1 MKILFNILGV
11 LLGIVA
17 SFLLFIA
24 LFFTPIISISTKML
38 QPETMQELLDQVDL
52 QDELQ
57 KIVAQNTPTGLEGVD
72 TALVED
78 LINSELMAALL
89 GIYIENLLG
98 ILEKDDVKLLAEEQ
112 ITPLLKEHLPE
123 MTALIKS
130 HLPAEVSLTDEQI
143 SGYALTTIEPLLLE
157 ITSALPTLE
166 ELGLDE
172 GMISVIR
179 YTYDKTILKYA
190 LLAVILLSAIILFL
204 RHPRFKGFMWLTVIY
219 GFFALLYFCIYKYCF
234 MKDVQQLE
242 EMPIPILEFIGLE
255 YQRSAIIAFVC
266 TAVFLVVFI
275 AGRKIFKPKKTTDP
289 TPLTSSF

>member
-24 LFFTPIISISTKML
+24 LFFAPIVSTFTKML
-38 QPETMQELLDQVDL
+38 QPETIQELIDQIDL

-57 KIVAQNTPTGLEGVD
+57 KLVALDTPTGLEGVD

-78 LINSELMAALL
+78 LINSELMEDLL

-98 ILEKDDVKLLAEEQ
+98 ILEKDEVKLLAEEH
-112 ITPLLKEHLPE
+112 ISPLLKKHLPE

-130 HLPAEVSLTDEQI
+130 HLPAEVPLTDEQI
-143 SGYALTTIEPLLLE
+143 SEYALTTIEPLLLE

-179 YTYDKTILKYA
+179 YTYDKTILKYT
-190 LLAVILLSAIILFL
+190 LLAVIILSAIILFL

-219 GFFALLYFCIYKYCF
+219 GFFTLLYFCIYKYCF
-234 MKDVQQLE
+234 MKDVQQME
-242 EMPIPILEFIGLE
+242 EMPIPILEFIGFE
-255 YQRSAIIAFVC
+255 YKSNALIALIC
-266 TAVFLVVFI
+266 TVVFLVIFI
-275 AGRKIFKPKKTTDP
+275 IGRKTFPPKQ
-289 TPLTSSF
+289 TSELVSLEDSF